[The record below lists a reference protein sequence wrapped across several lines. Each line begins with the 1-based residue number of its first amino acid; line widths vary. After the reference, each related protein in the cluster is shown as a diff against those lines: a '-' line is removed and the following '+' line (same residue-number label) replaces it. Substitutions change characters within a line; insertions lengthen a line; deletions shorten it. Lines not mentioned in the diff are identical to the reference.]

1 MGESAIVMMKNGTHS
16 NGNRLPADVGKG
28 DVVCFG
34 LLTHCLLIRVDE
46 LPEHNGGAPI
56 LDSMESLGDDAA
68 IAASI
73 LTRWDVPTRLIT
85 SPTGNDSRGEKV
97 REHLDA
103 WGVNVQQ
110 TIKDGWPTPFEVSI
124 IDPDGGRTYFQRRDP
139 DSMAELR
146 PPDPSQLRNA
156 GLLYV
161 DWYDGPS
168 AVHAVQDAVSQDV
181 PVYLNLES
189 QYNGESWI
197 TDLIGKASICQ
208 VSLDVPEASG
218 DDPSEIARSLIDRG
232 VEMAVVTLGAD
243 GCVVA
248 QGEEAYLVRPP
259 QVDVVDGNGAGAA
272 CSAGVMYGLWA
283 GWSLEEIGRFAAAY
297 AGLKCGISGI
307 AEVPVS
313 DVQKTAASV
322 EAQPLQI

>member
-1 MGESAIVMMKNGTHS
+1 MTIPMASNGMHS

-34 LLTHCLLIRVDE
+34 LLTHCLLLRVDE

-139 DSMAELR
+139 ASMAELR
-146 PPDPSQLRNA
+146 PPDPSQLKNA

-168 AVHAVQDAVSQDV
+168 VVHAVRDAVSQDV

-189 QYNGESWI
+189 QYEGESWI
-197 TDLIGKASICQ
+197 TDLIGEASICQ
-208 VSLDVPEASG
+208 VSLDIPEASG
-218 DDPSEIARSLIDRG
+218 DPSDIARSLIDRG

-248 QGEEAYLVRPP
+248 KGEEAYLVRPP

-272 CSAGVMYGLWA
+272 CSAGIMYGLWA

-313 DVQKTAASV
+313 DVQKTAASI
-322 EAQPLQI
+322 EAQPLQL

>member
-1 MGESAIVMMKNGTHS
+1 MGESAIAMMKNGTHS

-34 LLTHCLLIRVDE
+34 LLTHCLLLRVDE

-56 LDSMESLGDDAA
+56 LDSMETLGDDAA
-68 IAASI
+68 IAASV
-73 LTRWDVPTRLIT
+73 LTHWDVPTRLIT
-85 SPTGNDSRGEKV
+85 SPTGNDSRGERV

-110 TIKDGWPTPFEVSI
+110 NIKDGWPTPFEVSI

-139 DSMAELR
+139 ASMAELR

-168 AVHAVQDAVSQDV
+168 AVHAVRDAVSQDV

-218 DDPSEIARSLIDRG
+218 DPSDIARSLIDRG

-248 QGEEAYLVRPP
+248 RGEEAYLVRPP

-272 CSAGVMYGLWA
+272 CSAGVMYGLWS

-322 EAQPLQI
+322 EAQPLQL

>member
-1 MGESAIVMMKNGTHS
+1 MHTNGS
-16 NGNRLPADVGKG
+16 RPATFVPGG

-34 LLTHCLLIRVDE
+34 LLTHCLLLRVDE
-46 LPEHNGGAPI
+46 LPEHNGGVPI

-85 SPTGNDSRGEKV
+85 SPTGNDSRGERV

-103 WGVNVQQ
+103 WGVNVRQD
-110 TIKDGWPTPFEVSI
+110 IKDGWPTPFEVSI

-139 DSMAELR
+139 ESMAELR
-146 PPDPSQLRNA
+146 PPDSSQLNNA

-168 AVHAVQDAVSQDV
+168 VVHAVRDAVSQDV

-189 QYNGESWI
+189 QYDGESWI
-197 TDLIGKASICQ
+197 TDLIGKSSICQ

-218 DDPSEIARSLIDRG
+218 DPTDIARSLIDRG
-232 VEMAVVTLGAD
+232 VKLAVVTLGAD

-259 QVDVVDGNGAGAA
+259 QVDVVDCSGAGAA
-272 CSAGVMYGLWA
+272 FSAGIMYGLWA
-283 GWSLEEIGRFAAAY
+283 GWSLENIGRFAAAY
-297 AGLKCGISGI
+297 AGLKCGISGL

-313 DVQKTAASV
+313 DIQETAASV
-322 EAQPLQI
+322 EAQLLQL